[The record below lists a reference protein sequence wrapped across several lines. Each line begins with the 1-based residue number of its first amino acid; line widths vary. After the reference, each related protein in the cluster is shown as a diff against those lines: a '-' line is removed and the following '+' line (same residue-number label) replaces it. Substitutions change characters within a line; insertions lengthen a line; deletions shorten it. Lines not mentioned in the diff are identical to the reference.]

1 MKQQTLLILQMAY
14 LGNKTIWSRNLSGE
28 QYLVVLFGILF
39 NFSVL
44 NYHHYCLQSPKKVFL
59 IWAGFNLGPMMAF
72 VYRGE
77 MFFLHVAS
85 SDILWNLHEAVFYL
99 QAFASFLTIVLSSGV
114 LFYILF
120 ALGTFRLF
128 RKLFCDV

>member
-1 MKQQTLLILQMAY
+1 MKQQALLILQMAY
-14 LGNKTIWSRNLSGE
+14 LGNKTIWSQNLSGE
-28 QYLVVLFGILF
+28 QFVVVLFGIFF

-44 NYHHYCLQSPKKVFL
+44 NYHHYCLQSPKKVVL

-99 QAFASFLTIVLSSGV
+99 QAFASFFMIILSSGIM
-114 LFYILF
+114 FYILI

-128 RKLFCDV
+128 GKLVCHV